1 MAIVTT
7 STAKTVQLVYSADPS
22 VTLETKAAVR
32 RKAAQLAR
40 VRKAVGDN
48 VAELDKA
55 EAAPLEACFVGL
67 DECKS
72 ATGATTFRVRALS
85 WLEYQEAEALAPEA
99 QIMRN
104 IELALVDI
112 DGDRDAAAKFRA
124 DPVASLV
131 VPLYRAIVD
140 LTWGNLPGS

>member
-1 MAIVTT
+1 MAIITT
-7 STAKTVQLVYSADPS
+7 STAKTVQVVYSADPS
-22 VTLETKAAVR
+22 VALDTKAATR

-40 VRKAVGDN
+40 VRRVVGDN
-48 VAELDKA
+48 AVELDKA
-55 EAAPLEACFVGL
+55 EAAPLEPCFVGL
-67 DECKS
+67 DECKTV
-72 ATGATTFRVRALS
+72 TGATTFRVRALS
-85 WLEYQEAEALAPEA
+85 WLEYQEAEALPAEA

-104 IELALVDI
+104 IELGLVDI
-112 DGDRDAAAKFRA
+112 DGDREAAAKFRT

>member
-22 VTLETKAAVR
+22 VTLDPKAATR

-55 EAAPLEACFVGL
+55 EAAPLDPCFVTL
-67 DECKS
+67 DEAKS
-72 ATGATTFRVRALS
+72 ATGATLFRVRALS
-85 WLEYQEAEALAPEA
+85 WLEYQEAEAMAPEA
-99 QIMRN
+99 QIMRHM
-104 IELALVDI
+104 ELGLIDI
-112 DGDRDAAAKFRA
+112 DGDREAAAKFRA